1 VRIKG
6 LAGGA
11 KSGGSLKKLRVAVL
25 MGGVSREREISLK
38 TGAAVLG
45 ALLSSGYNAFGIDA
59 GPDVPLKLKK
69 LRASAVFIA
78 LHGRHGEDGCIQ
90 GLLEIMGIPYTGSGP
105 RASAMAMDKVVT
117 KKLFSYHGVRAAEFS
132 ECASGSVRP
141 GLTLPIVVK
150 PVREGSAIGVSVVRR
165 WADYRGAFLRA
176 ARSGGPGM
184 GRVPVMAEKF
194 IEGRELTVSILDS
207 RALPIIE
214 IRPKGGLYDFHA
226 KYTVGA
232 AEFIVPAKIAKF
244 VEKRVLK
251 EALSAYNALGCSGAA
266 RVDIIL
272 DRAGSPY
279 VLEVNTVPGLTERS
293 LFPMAAARSGLGY
306 ARLVG
311 LMLKSASINKG

>member
-1 VRIKG
+1 
-6 LAGGA
+6 
-11 KSGGSLKKLRVAVL
+11 

-38 TGAAVLG
+38 TGAAVLD
-45 ALLSSGYNAFGIDA
+45 ALLSSGVDAFGIDA

-69 LRASAVFIA
+69 VRPEAVFIA
-78 LHGRHGEDGCIQ
+78 LHGRYGEDGCIQ

-105 RASAMAMDKVVT
+105 KASAMAMDKVVT
-117 KKLFSYHGVRAAEFS
+117 KKLFAYHSIPAPEFS
-132 ECASGSVRP
+132 ECAKGSVRP
-141 GLTLPIVVK
+141 GLKLPVVVK

-165 WADYRGAFLRA
+165 WADFKGAFNRA
-176 ARSGGPGM
+176 ARSGGPGTPP
-184 GRVPVMAEKF
+184 VPVMAEKF

-207 RALPIIE
+207 TALPVIE

-226 KYTVGA
+226 KYTAGA
-232 AEFIVPAKIAKF
+232 TEFIVPAKLSKN

-272 DRAGSPY
+272 DCAGTPY

-293 LFPMAAARSGLGY
+293 LFPMAAARAGLSY
-306 ARLVG
+306 RRLVQR
-311 LMLKSASINKG
+311 MLESASLNKG